1 MNPPKR
7 LVFLLALASL
17 FASSMVLA
25 EDCSDTP
32 MAESCAC
39 LSGAQSERG
48 QLRGSHSKPR
58 KSARTKAAHRVK
70 PILARSNEPVSP
82 R

>member
-1 MNPPKR
+1 MNPPKG

-17 FASSMVLA
+17 LASSMVLA

-39 LSGAQSERG
+39 FSGAQSERG
-48 QLRGSHSKPR
+48 QLRGSRSKPR
-58 KSARTKAAHRVK
+58 KSARTKAAQRVK
-70 PILARSNEPVSP
+70 TILARSNDADSP